1 MKKQMLPK
9 IIFSQECKGK
19 TVLQHFVLSAK
30 TLFKNGR
37 GDLAG
42 MLPESRSEIDDLV
55 VDLKKLDQ
63 RHISHIVISGNSAQE
78 ESRDMSKKLSAERAK
93 TILYLLQQQG
103 VQLPMEVTGYGD
115 QQLVSRNCALRN
127 PIDTKMREACEQ
139 SNRRGGNHGI
149 CYSVD
154 DKCGLLPI

>member
-1 MKKQMLPK
+1 
-9 IIFSQECKGK
+9 
-19 TVLQHFVLSAK
+19 
-30 TLFKNGR
+30 
-37 GDLAG
+37 

-115 QQLVSRNCALRN
+115 QQLVSRNCAL
-127 PIDTKMREACEQ
+127 K
-139 SNRRGGNHGI
+139 SH
-149 CYSVD
+149 
-154 DKCGLLPI
+154 